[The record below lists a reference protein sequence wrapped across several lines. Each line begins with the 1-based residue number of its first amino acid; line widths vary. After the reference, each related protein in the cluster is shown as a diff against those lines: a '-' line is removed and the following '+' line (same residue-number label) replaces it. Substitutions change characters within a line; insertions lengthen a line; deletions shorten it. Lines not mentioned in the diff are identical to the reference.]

1 VSGRRRLEVKDG
13 TSYGHQ
19 LDAFVRAVQDG
30 APFPTTADDA
40 VKNMA
45 VIDAIYRAAG
55 MEPRQPASGQ

>member
-1 VSGRRRLEVKDG
+1 VKDG

-30 APFPTTADDA
+30 APLPTSADDA

-55 MEPRQPASGQ
+55 MEPRAPARS